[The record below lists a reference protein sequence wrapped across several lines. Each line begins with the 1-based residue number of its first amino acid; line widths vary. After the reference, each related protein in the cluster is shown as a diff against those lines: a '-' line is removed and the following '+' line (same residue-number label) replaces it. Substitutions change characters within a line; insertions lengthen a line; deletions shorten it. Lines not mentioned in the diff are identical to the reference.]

1 MPETETFFRKYDK
14 NDMLLKI
21 TCLFWLVTKLLC
33 WRIWTTNR
41 LLPTVPLFEF
51 FDSIPEVVHTLL
63 FTLSI
68 ILLLMLFFRNN
79 KYVLIVL
86 LFSEVLSCLLDLN
99 RLVPWEY
106 FYISIIFIFLININT
121 PKLISALIII
131 VLMSTYFY
139 SGLCKLNEGFLHTV
153 WDNMILRLFLKL
165 PASFIAQNWV
175 HYTGYLLGITELLAG
190 VGLLFIRTQLRAAI
204 ALIILHLFVLLL
216 FGPFGFK
223 GYRVLWPWNISMMLF
238 LYFIFL
244 HKNERVNMFPFVAK
258 GWNIAVTI
266 CWLILPALSFWGYW
280 DKNLSSNLFS
290 ANLPKMIICITDT
303 NKCKPLQRFCSKRD
317 IANTCHGFAKIDV
330 QTWAIIETGASA
342 YPEIRTYKIMQKKLE
357 KQYAAAGLSFV
368 YLPR

>member
-1 MPETETFFRKYDK
+1 
-14 NDMLLKI
+14 
-21 TCLFWLVTKLLC
+21 
-33 WRIWTTNR
+33 
-41 LLPTVPLFEF
+41 
-51 FDSIPEVVHTLL
+51 
-63 FTLSI
+63 
-68 ILLLMLFFRNN
+68 
-79 KYVLIVL
+79 
-86 LFSEVLSCLLDLN
+86 
-99 RLVPWEY
+99 
-106 FYISIIFIFLININT
+106 
-121 PKLISALIII
+121 
-131 VLMSTYFY
+131 
-139 SGLCKLNEGFLHTV
+139 
-153 WDNMILRLFLKL
+153 
-165 PASFIAQNWV
+165 
-175 HYTGYLLGITELLAG
+175 
-190 VGLLFIRTQLRAAI
+190 
-204 ALIILHLFVLLL
+204 
-216 FGPFGFK
+216 
-223 GYRVLWPWNISMMLF
+223 MMLF

-258 GWNIAVTI
+258 GWNIAVTV